1 MERDERLLR
10 LSREHHHGLVMA
22 LRIERELP
30 AADVGA
36 MQALYGDLVRF
47 WSAGLLP
54 HFGAENECLLA
65 RIALRSDPGLR
76 HAGRL
81 QRDHREME
89 DLVEAMAK
97 ARTPDDRRSALSRFG
112 VQLRDHIR
120 WEERELFEWIQ
131 DELTSEEMD
140 EIGSYLEAHLPAEPL
155 ACPMPHDP

>member
-30 AADVGA
+30 DADVTA
-36 MQALYGDLVRF
+36 MQTLYGDLVRF

-65 RIALRSDPGLR
+65 RIAQRSDPGLR

-89 DLVEAMAK
+89 DLVDVMAEAK
-97 ARTPDDRRSALSRFG
+97 TPDARQQALARFG

-120 WEERELFEWIQ
+120 WEERDLFEWLQ
-131 DELTSEEMD
+131 RELTDGELD
-140 EIGSYLEAHLPAEPL
+140 DVGAYLEAHLPAEPL

>member
-1 MERDERLLR
+1 MERDPRLIR

-30 AADVGA
+30 KADITQ
-36 MQALYGDLVRF
+36 MQSLYGDLVRF

-65 RIALRSDPGLR
+65 RIAKRSDPGLR

-81 QRDHREME
+81 QREHREME
-89 DLVEAMAK
+89 DLVEAMAVAK
-97 ARTPDDRRSALSRFG
+97 TADDRRAALGTFG
-112 VQLRDHIR
+112 VRLREHIR
-120 WEERELFEWIQ
+120 WEERDLFGWLQAELSE
-131 DELTSEEMD
+131 DELD
-140 EIGSYLEAHLPAEPL
+140 AVGAYLEAHLPEFPL

>member
-1 MERDERLLR
+1 MERDQRLIR

-30 AADVGA
+30 TADMPA
-36 MQALYGDLVRF
+36 MQALYADLVRF

-65 RIALRSDPGLR
+65 RIALRSDPGLQ

-89 DLVEAMAK
+89 DLVAAMAA
-97 ARTPDDRRSALSRFG
+97 ARTADDRRSALEVFG
-112 VQLRDHIR
+112 VRLRDHIR
-120 WEERELFEWIQ
+120 WEERDLFEWIQ
-131 DELTSEEMD
+131 QTLTTDEMD
-140 EIGSYLEAHLPAEPL
+140 EVGRYLESHLPVDPL
-155 ACPMPHDP
+155 AAPMPHDP